1 MVERTC
7 IGRGKNLNFAII
19 DWTDWNGIPMNGE
32 SGNVYPNR
40 EQLENRHCE
49 R

>member
-1 MVERTC
+1 MVERTR
-7 IGRGKNLNFAII
+7 IGRVKNLNFAII
-19 DWTDWNGIPMNGE
+19 DRTDWNGIPMNGE

-40 EQLENRHCE
+40 GQLEHRHCE